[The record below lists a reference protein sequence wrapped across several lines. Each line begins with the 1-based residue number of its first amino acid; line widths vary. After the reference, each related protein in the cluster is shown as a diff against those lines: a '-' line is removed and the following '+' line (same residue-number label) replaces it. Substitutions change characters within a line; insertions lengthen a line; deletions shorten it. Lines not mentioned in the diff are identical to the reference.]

1 MRQIFK
7 TATSVAPNQ
16 AYLFQQ
22 WAIFQSTHPSG
33 DFLEAEFYAE
43 TAAWMQPKNS
53 SFIHT
58 QAEVATKR
66 ATSETSHVLKEQ
78 LRRKARAF
86 LEQMPKTDRFRTS
99 TRCKLLVDEVA
110 DLSEE
115 LVEDERSLQDQY
127 FSEKLNDAELAIS
140 RAQQEF
146 PDDAEMFEIKS
157 RLWDGLKEKAK
168 ALKAL
173 ERAWAKSPR
182 GTGTAVR
189 LGKMYAAAGRVDD
202 KLKVLREALE
212 KARRIKPRIM
222 HWRFIILRTRPQTFP
237 LPRRTSLDVRRS
249 TFATFESEIYVST
262 DSFREREYSK
272 GGRALNEINSKA
284 PKSFRTRAPR
294 ENNVITAALP
304 LYSGTVDSTHDQ
316 YALIRSG
323 AYPAPIFAPRESFS
337 EDDIGELAVGIE
349 TEFRLRFSRRGPAAV
364 NITIRHFT

>member
-1 MRQIFK
+1 MLSSVGTDSYTGDHTYKTRHIHVAQILFRQVFDSDVAKVTQFVRIIKGLDVGYSSDSRVLEGICKGRTLTGNFKDPNEVRQIFK

-212 KARRIKPRIM
+212 KDP
-222 HWRFIILRTRPQTFP
+222 
-237 LPRRTSLDVRRS
+237 
-249 TFATFESEIYVST
+249 E
-262 DSFREREYSK
+262 
-272 GGRALNEINSKA
+272 NKA
-284 PKSFRTRAPR
+284 A
-294 ENNVITAALP
+294 
-304 LYSGTVDSTHDQ
+304 H
-316 YALIRSG
+316 YAL
-323 AYPAPIFAPRESFS
+323 ALHYLEDTPPNFS
-337 EDDIGELAVGIE
+337 VAE
-349 TEFRLRFSRRGPAAV
+349 THFSRCASIDSRDFRV
-364 NITIRHFT
+364 RILCQHR